1 MKKYDHKIIR
11 KFIYKN
17 FSLIG
22 LNKTDTDYVTD
33 GLVNASLRGVDSHG
47 IRLFKH
53 YILSGLNGR
62 KSIKP
67 KYTYH
72 SNYKTSLLLNANN
85 GYGLAACRR
94 ALEKSLPRVDKYG
107 MTSVGIINSSHC
119 GCLAS
124 SVIPIVKKGYIVFG
138 FTHADSLLL
147 SYGSKKSFFGTNPL
161 CFGYPRSKKEPF
173 CLDMSPSLF
182 SWNKVLTYRKQ
193 NKKLPQDIC
202 TDDNG
207 KMTTNPHKA
216 KSLIPIGGYKGY
228 GLSAM
233 IEILCSI
240 NVGMNF
246 GKKIPPMFTWD
257 IKKTRNLGQYFIVM
271 KSDLFINKNSAL
283 KNLEKLYSD
292 IYKLPRKSKNKRILL
307 PNDKETNTLND
318 RKKNGI
324 PITKEVREDFKY
336 ISNILNLDCIF

>member
-1 MKKYDHKIIR
+1 MKKYDYKIIR
-11 KFIYKN
+11 EFIYKN

-22 LNKTDTDYVTD
+22 LNKTDSEYVTD

-47 IRLFKH
+47 IRLFRH

-62 KSIKP
+62 KSTKP
-67 KYTYH
+67 QYTYH

-85 GYGLAACRR
+85 AYGLAACRR
-94 ALEKSLPRVDKYG
+94 ALEKSLSKVDKYG
-107 MTSVGIINSSHC
+107 MASVGIINSSHC

-147 SYGSKKSFFGTNPL
+147 SYGSKKSYFGTNPL

-173 CLDMSPSLF
+173 CLDMSPSQF

-193 NKKLPQDIC
+193 NKKLPQNIC
-202 TDDNG
+202 TDENG

-216 KSLIPIGGYKGY
+216 RSLIPIGGYKGY

-240 NVGMNF
+240 NIGMNF
-246 GKKIPPMFTWD
+246 GKNIPPMFTWD
-257 IKKTRNLGQYFIVM
+257 IKKTRNLGQFFIVM
-271 KSDLFINKNSAL
+271 KSDLFINKNPAL
-283 KNLEKLYSD
+283 KSLEKLYSD
-292 IYKLPRKSKNKRILL
+292 IYKLPRKTNNKNILL
-307 PNDKETNTLND
+307 PNDKETITLND

-324 PITKEVREDFKY
+324 PITREIKEDFKY
-336 ISNILNLDCIF
+336 ISNILNSDHVF